1 MRRPSPG
8 RITRRAAVQLGL
20 AGLGLSLADLARL
33 RAQPVAD
40 GGGVAATQQKRRR
53 NACVFF
59 FLFGGPSQIDLW
71 AMKPAAPAEV
81 RGLFRPSDT
90 RTPGV
95 RVCEHLP
102 RFARVT
108 DRVCL
113 LRSMTHKMNVHGPAC
128 SEVFSGREYHQAP
141 T

>member
-1 MRRPSPG
+1 MRPSPG
-8 RITRRAAVQLGL
+8 WLTRRAAIQLGL
-20 AGLGLSLADLARL
+20 TGLGLGLTDLARL
-33 RAQPVAD
+33 RALPAAD
-40 GGGVAATQQKRRR
+40 DDATTQKRRR

-71 AMKPAAPAEV
+71 DMKPAAPAEV

-90 RTPGV
+90 KTPGV
-95 RVCEHLP
+95 RICEHLP

-113 LRSMTHKMNVHGPAC
+113 LRSM
-128 SEVFSGREYHQAP
+128 
-141 T
+141 